1 MGHRNRPFYRICVIE
16 KSRARDA
23 EYIESIGHYDP
34 YAEDKNQGVSL
45 DAGRAE
51 YWLGVGATPSE
62 TVASFLR
69 AKKVPG
75 IGAAPKKAKKR
86 SARRRDGAP
95 EKEGRPGRGREHCP
109 GGTSDRGELVA

>member
-1 MGHRNRPFYRICVIE
+1 MAVRMRLRRMGHRNRPFYRICVIE

-75 IGAAPKKAKKR
+75 IGAAPKKAKKK
-86 SARRRDGAP
+86 RRNKPTPATRKKMA
-95 EKEGRPGRGREHCP
+95 EKSGKKGKK
-109 GGTSDRGELVA
+109 